1 MKSAAVTVTT
11 SPTLILEKDDKNRY
25 VYLHVVGN
33 STVYLGASNVTTTTG
48 LNTEK
53 HTTPLEIFLPI
64 NERLYGIVAADTEVV
79 RVLTPDLD

>member
-1 MKSAAVTVTT
+1 MKSASVTVTT
-11 SPTLILEKDDKNRY
+11 SPTLLVEKDETNRY

-33 STVYLGASNVTTTTG
+33 ATVYLGGSNVSSSNG

-64 NERLYGIVAADTEVV
+64 NERLYGIVAADTEDV
-79 RVLTPDLD
+79 RVLIGD

>member
-1 MKSAAVTVTT
+1 MKSASVTVTT
-11 SPTLILEKDDKNRY
+11 SPTLIVAKDETNRY

-33 STVYLGASNVTTTTG
+33 AIVYLGGSNVSTSNG

-64 NERLYGIVAADTEVV
+64 NEQLYGIVDSSTEDV
-79 RVLTPDLD
+79 RVLIGD

>member
-1 MKSAAVTVTT
+1 MKSAAVSVTT
-11 SPTLILEKDDKNRY
+11 SPTLLVEKDETNRY

-33 STVYLGASNVTTTTG
+33 AIVFIGGSDVSTSNG

-64 NERLYGIVAADTEVV
+64 NERLYGIVDTGTEDV
-79 RVLTPDLD
+79 RVLIGD

>member
-1 MKSAAVTVTT
+1 MKSAAVSVTT
-11 SPTLILEKDDKNRY
+11 SPTLLVEKDETNRY

-33 STVYLGASNVTTTTG
+33 AIVYLGGSNVSTSNG

-64 NERLYGIVAADTEVV
+64 NERLYGIVETGTEDV
-79 RVLTPDLD
+79 RVLIGD

>member
-1 MKSAAVTVTT
+1 MKSAAVSVTT
-11 SPTLILEKDDKNRY
+11 SPTLLIEKDETNRY

-33 STVYLGASNVTTTTG
+33 AIVFLGGSDVSTSNG

-64 NERLYGIVAADTEVV
+64 NERLYGIVDTGTEDV
-79 RVLTPDLD
+79 RVLIGD

>member
-1 MKSAAVTVTT
+1 MKSASVTVTT
-11 SPTLILEKDDKNRY
+11 SPTLLVEKDETNRY

-33 STVYLGASNVTTTTG
+33 TTVYLGASNVTTSTG

-64 NERLYGIVAADTEVV
+64 NERLYGIVAADTEDV
-79 RVLTPDLD
+79 RILIGD

>member
-33 STVYLGASNVTTTTG
+33 ATVYLGSSNVTTSTG

-64 NERLYGIVAADTEVV
+64 NERLYGIVAADTEDV

>member
-33 STVYLGASNVTTTTG
+33 ATVYLGDSNVSSANG

-53 HTTPLEIFLPI
+53 HTSPLEIFLPI
-64 NERLYGIVAADTEVV
+64 NERLYGIVAADTEEI

>member
-33 STVYLGASNVTTTTG
+33 STVFLGGSSVSISNG

-64 NERLYGIVAADTEVV
+64 NEELYGIVETATEDV
-79 RVLTPDLD
+79 RVLIGD

>member
-1 MKSAAVTVTT
+1 MKSAAVSVTT
-11 SPTLILEKDDKNRY
+11 SPTLLVEKDETNRY

-33 STVYLGASNVTTTTG
+33 ATVFIGGSDVSTSNG

-64 NERLYGIVAADTEVV
+64 NERLYGIVDTGTEDV
-79 RVLTPDLD
+79 RVLIGD

>member
-33 STVYLGASNVTTTTG
+33 TTVYLGSSNVTTSTG

-64 NERLYGIVAADTEVV
+64 NERLYGIVAADTEDV

>member
-1 MKSAAVTVTT
+1 MKSAHVTITT
-11 SPTLILEKDDKNRY
+11 SPTLLIDKDNKNRY

-33 STVYLGASNVTTTTG
+33 MTVYLGASNVTTSTG

-53 HTTPLEIFLPI
+53 HTTPLEFFLPI
-64 NERLYGIVAADTEVV
+64 NEQLYGIVATGTEDV

>member
-33 STVYLGASNVTTTTG
+33 TIVYLGASNVTTSTG

-64 NERLYGIVAADTEVV
+64 NERLYGIVAADTEDV